1 MLTLFNR
8 REVYVTQ
15 NMQKQAEVRDTLA
28 LAGINYTFKVS
39 SGAGKPGGEPERNRG
54 WDRRRWHL
62 WQETNAP
69 IHFTY
74 IRRIMNGRWS
84 SCAGITCNKAIF
96 GRIEM
101 KRLRNDIL
109 CQKFF

>member
-39 SGAGKPGGEPERNRG
+39 GGRRKARREPERNRDG
-54 WDRRRWHL
+54 TGGDGTYGKRRML
-62 WQETNAP
+62 L
-69 IHFTY
+69 Y
-74 IRRIMNGRWS
+74 I
-84 SCAGITCNKAIF
+84 
-96 GRIEM
+96 
-101 KRLRNDIL
+101 LRT
-109 CQKFF
+109 